1 MYFMKMTLRFLL
13 VLMLLPLMVKAQ
25 NTSVPTSVE
34 TPKESDVRVSFLTCA
49 PGHQSYRLYGHTA
62 IRVDNPMDTKEDWVY
77 NYGWFSFDT
86 PNFVMKFV
94 LGLTDYSMA
103 QQSTALFLSAHIHD
117 DMPVT
122 QQVLNL
128 TPEQAAKVKADLQS
142 VLTENGYDRR
152 EFYAQG
158 IDRVDTL
165 VTNTPN
171 WTYRYSF
178 LRDNCTTRAVET
190 IVKAIEATGETVV
203 YPTLKSSTQTLTHRG
218 MIHEF
223 THSSPWQEFGQD
235 ILLGAE
241 VDRVYSI
248 QEMTRANFLP
258 TYAEDFFRVAKIK
271 SKDGSMRPLVA
282 STEPLFPFTPNPQQP
297 ALPFG
302 PNLVFGTLLAL
313 AALLT
318 FGEQR
323 SRRQPQAN
331 RRAWRIWTGA
341 FDLTLLIGM
350 GLTGGFIAFMVVLSE
365 HPGVSPNW
373 LLTIFHPLWLIYA
386 GLYIWMRKRD
396 RRDYFALLMTACA
409 LAYFG
414 VFALGIQQF
423 PLATVALAC
432 ILLIRGVAIF
442 FRPQKA

>member
-1 MYFMKMTLRFLL
+1 MNFMKMTLRFLL

-25 NTSVPTSVE
+25 NTSVPTPAE
-34 TPKESDVRVSFLTCA
+34 TTKGDSLRVSFLTCA
-49 PGHQSYRLYGHTA
+49 PGHQVYRLYGHTA
-62 IRVDNPMDTKEDWVY
+62 IRIDNPNDTKEDWVY
-77 NYGWFSFDT
+77 NYGWFSFNT

-103 QQSTALFLSAHIHD
+103 QQSTALFLSAHIQD
-117 DMPVT
+117 DMPIT

-128 TPEQAAKVKADLQS
+128 TPEQAVKVKADLQK
-142 VLTENGYDRR
+142 VLVENGYERQ
-152 EFYAQG
+152 EFYAQNL
-158 IDRVDTL
+158 DRVDTL
-165 VTNTPN
+165 VSNTPN

-178 LRDNCTTRAVET
+178 LLDNCTTRAVGT
-190 IVKAIEATGETVV
+190 IIKAIEATGESVV
-203 YPTLKSSTQTLTHRG
+203 YPTLKSSTQTLTQRQ

-223 THSSPWQEFGQD
+223 THSSPWNEFGQD
-235 ILLGAE
+235 LLLGSE
-241 VDRVYSI
+241 VDKVYSI
-248 QEMTRANFLP
+248 QEMTRVNFLP
-258 TYAEDFFRVAKIK
+258 TYAEDFFREARIK

-297 ALPFG
+297 AVPFT
-302 PNLVFGTLLAL
+302 PNLVFGVLLGL

-323 SRRQPQAN
+323 SRRKPQAD

-350 GLTGGFIAFMVVLSE
+350 GLTGCFITLMVGWSE

-396 RRDYFALLMTACA
+396 RRDYCALLMVASA

-414 VFALGIQQF
+414 AFALGLQQF
-423 PLATVALAC
+423 PLPTAALAC